1 MFATGN
7 LVHNLR
13 LVKSWIFGRKP
24 ISTSRIS
31 NFKKEG
37 HFETY
42 YNIREP

>member
-7 LVHNLR
+7 LVNNLR